1 MPTEAIG
8 ISRSQV
14 VFAAKET
21 TKGTL
26 VFPTAID
33 FIRPAGLALINQVP
47 EFMDSEELR
56 NTLDILDQFQNAI
69 PPGDWSLNM
78 YCRPAATIGGTPQGD
93 ALFQSWQGSLNPAT
107 AASLNASATTTALT
121 LGFDGLTGGE
131 MPNRGVV
138 LVGTEYTH
146 YTGITRASQTAT
158 AGTLTGC
165 TRGYF
170 GSTATNHADDDDMDL
185 SSRFY
190 KQTVSGES
198 FSLWIKTDHFLQGMS
213 GCTVANA
220 VIGVNNEGA
229 VMFTMSGQGMQ
240 MVFAGKGTVSTAV
253 TAGGTLIEV
262 NDADLFSVNARIQNS
277 TDGDTNSTTG
287 YRITRVDRTLNKI
300 AVSPV
305 LVLGWEATDVVEG
318 FLPPATVIG
327 TPIESRYTSILID
340 SVTGKFRSNDF
351 TFDVPK
357 QYIVDEVGTT
367 YPEGYVEDVRGISA
381 DLNIYFRKSDAK
393 YFTLGLNSYEVPIAL
408 IFGATATASSVRGM
422 DVYLKRCKLKTPEI
436 SGDGPTLALSMGLT
450 ALGTVGEDSAELVFN

>member
-1 MPTEAIG
+1 MTTEAIG

-21 TKGTL
+21 DKGTL

-47 EFMDSEELR
+47 EFMNSEELR

-78 YCRPAATIGGTPQGD
+78 YCRPAAAIGGTPQGD

-107 AASLNASATTTALT
+107 AASLSASGATDAVTVL
-121 LGFDGLTGGE
+121 FDGLTGGE

-138 LVGTEYTH
+138 LIGTQYVH
-146 YTGITRASQTAT
+146 YTGIQRASQTAS

-165 TRGYF
+165 TRAYF
-170 GSTATNHADDDDMDL
+170 GSTATNWADNDDMTL

-220 VIGVNNEGA
+220 VVGVNNEGA
-229 VMFTMSGQGMQ
+229 VMFTMTGQGMQ
-240 MVFAGKGTVSTAV
+240 MVYAGKGTVASAT
-253 TAGGTLIEV
+253 TAGGTLVEV
-262 NDADLFSVNARIQNS
+262 NDADLYSVNARIQNS
-277 TDGDTNSTTG
+277 TDSDSNGTAG
-287 YRITRVDRTLNKI
+287 YRVTRVDRTLNKV
-300 AVSPV
+300 AVLPV
-305 LVLGWEATDVVEG
+305 LAVGWEADDVVEG
-318 FLPPATVIG
+318 YLPPATVIG

-340 SVTGKFRSNDF
+340 SVSGKFRSNDF

-367 YPEGYVEDVRGISA
+367 YPEGYVEDVRTISA
-381 DLNIYFRKSDAK
+381 DLNIYFRKTDAK

-408 IFGATATASSVRGM
+408 IFGAAATAADVRGM